1 MTRTELLRT
10 ANHHVVGDRDESY
23 GSPENSFGL
32 IAELWSAYLDIEIT
46 PVTVS
51 VLMSLLKI
59 ARMRGKP
66 HIDNF
71 IDLAGYAACGGELL
85 GEAE

>member
-10 ANHHVVGDRDESY
+10 ANRHVVGDRDETY
-23 GSPENSFGL
+23 GSPEESFGL
-32 IAELWSAYLDIEIT
+32 IAELWSAYLDLQIT
-46 PVTVS
+46 PVTVAA
-51 VLMSLLKI
+51 LMSLFKI